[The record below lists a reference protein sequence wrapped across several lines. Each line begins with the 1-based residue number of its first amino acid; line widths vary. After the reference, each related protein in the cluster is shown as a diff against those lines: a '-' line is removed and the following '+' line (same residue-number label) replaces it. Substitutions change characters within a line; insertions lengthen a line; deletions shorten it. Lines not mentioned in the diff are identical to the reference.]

1 MNLENRI
8 TIVSV
13 CDNHYMMMLAALL
26 KSIEK
31 NHHSS
36 EKIDYYIVED
46 KISSKNK
53 KKLFESINEDVIS
66 IKWLKMSEIAPKRLT
81 LPLDYSSFP
90 LNIYIRL
97 FIPHFIPSPIE
108 RVLYLDVDMIVLE
121 DISVLWN
128 TNIGD
133 KVIAGVIDRSGVV
146 SNEWLGIKNYK
157 NLGISP
163 QVKYFNS
170 GLLLINPHKWRQL
183 NITNKIITCI
193 QENIIYADFPD
204 QYGLNVVFA
213 DQWFEL
219 DPRWNSQAMI
229 SIEKPFI
236 IHFTGRKPFYKSYN
250 YSSSYK
256 QLFYDYLWQT
266 KWNNFKP
273 IGEYRRLLK
282 KIYNKLEKRN
292 WLNKSLAIQI

>member
-1 MNLENRI
+1 MNKQNRI

-13 CDNHYMMMLAALL
+13 CDNHYMIMLAALL

-31 NHHSS
+31 NHQSS

-53 KKLFESINEDVIS
+53 QKLHQSINEDLIS
-66 IKWLKMSEIAPKRLT
+66 IKWLKMSEIIPKGLK

-97 FIPHFIPSPIE
+97 FIPHFIPTHIE
-108 RVLYLDVDMIVLE
+108 RVIYLDVDMIVLE
-121 DISVLWN
+121 DISTLWN
-128 TNIGD
+128 TNMGD
-133 KVIAGVIDRSGVV
+133 KVIAGVVDRSGIV

-157 NLGISP
+157 NLGIP
-163 QVKYFNS
+163 PEAKYYNS
-170 GLLLINPHKWRQL
+170 GLLLINPLKWRQL
-183 NITNKIITCI
+183 DITDKIITCI
-193 QENIIYADFPD
+193 HKNITFADFPD

-213 DQWFEL
+213 DQWQEL
-219 DPRWNSQAMI
+219 DPRWNSQAMVA
-229 SIEKPFI
+229 IEKPFI

-250 YSSSYK
+250 YSSFYK
-256 QLFYDYLWQT
+256 DHFYKYLKQT
-266 KWNNFKP
+266 MWSNFKP

-282 KIYNKLEKRN
+282 KIYNKFEKRN
-292 WLNKSLAIQI
+292 WVNKSIAIQI

>member
-1 MNLENRI
+1 MNQQNRI
-8 TIVSV
+8 TIISV
-13 CDNHYMMMLAALL
+13 CDNHYMIMLAALL

-46 KISSKNK
+46 EISSKNK
-53 KKLFESINEDVIS
+53 QMLLDSTNKEMIN
-66 IKWLKMSEIAPKRLT
+66 IKWLKMSEITPKEFK

-97 FIPHFIPSPIE
+97 FIPHFIPVPIE
-108 RVLYLDVDMIVLE
+108 KAIYLDVDMIVLE
-121 DISVLWN
+121 DISKLWG
-128 TNIGD
+128 TNIGN
-133 KVIAGVIDRSGVV
+133 KVIAGVVDRSGLV

-157 NLGISP
+157 DLGISP
-163 QVKYFNS
+163 DAKYYNS
-170 GLLLINPHKWRQL
+170 GLLLIDPQKWRQL
-183 NITNKIITCI
+183 NITQKVIKCIHDNITF
-193 QENIIYADFPD
+193 ADFPD

-219 DPRWNSQAMI
+219 DPRWNSQAMLA
-229 SIEKPFI
+229 IEKPFI

-250 YSSSYK
+250 YNSSYK
-256 QLFYDYLWQT
+256 DHFYKYLKQT

-282 KIYNKLEKRN
+282 KIYNKFEKRN
-292 WLNKSLAIQI
+292 WFNKSIAI

>member
-1 MNLENRI
+1 MNEQNRI
-8 TIVSV
+8 TIISV
-13 CDNHYMMMLAALL
+13 CDNHYMIMLAALL

-46 KISSKNK
+46 EISSKNK
-53 KKLFESINEDVIS
+53 QMLLDSTNKEIIN
-66 IKWLKMSEIAPKRLT
+66 IKWLKMSEITPKEFK

-97 FIPHFIPSPIE
+97 FIPHFIPDQIE
-108 RVLYLDVDMIVLE
+108 KAIYLDVDMIVLE
-121 DISVLWN
+121 DISKLWER
-128 TNIGD
+128 NIGN
-133 KVIAGVIDRSGVV
+133 KVIAGVVDRSGSV

-157 NLGISP
+157 DLGISP
-163 QVKYFNS
+163 DAKYYNS
-170 GLLLINPHKWRQL
+170 GLLLINTQKWRQL
-183 NITNKIITCI
+183 NITQKVIKCIHDNITF
-193 QENIIYADFPD
+193 ADFPD

-213 DQWFEL
+213 NQWFEL
-219 DPRWNSQAMI
+219 DPRWNSQAMLA
-229 SIEKPFI
+229 IEKPFI

-250 YSSSYK
+250 YNSSYK
-256 QLFYDYLWQT
+256 DQFYEYLKQT

-282 KIYNKLEKRN
+282 KIYNKFEKRN
-292 WLNKSLAIQI
+292 WLNKSITI

>member
-1 MNLENRI
+1 MNQQNRI
-8 TIVSV
+8 TIISV
-13 CDNHYMMMLAALL
+13 CDNHYMIMLAALL

-46 KISSKNK
+46 EISSKNK
-53 KKLFESINEDVIS
+53 QMLLDSTNKEMIN
-66 IKWLKMSEIAPKRLT
+66 IKWLKMSEITPKEFK

-97 FIPHFIPSPIE
+97 FIPHFIPVQIE
-108 RVLYLDVDMIVLE
+108 KAIYLDVDIIVLE
-121 DISVLWN
+121 DISKLWE
-128 TNIGD
+128 TNIGN
-133 KVIAGVIDRSGVV
+133 KVIAGVVDRSGLV

-157 NLGISP
+157 DLGISP
-163 QVKYFNS
+163 DAKYYNS
-170 GLLLINPHKWRQL
+170 GLLLIDPQKWRQL
-183 NITNKIITCI
+183 NITQKVIKCIHDNITF
-193 QENIIYADFPD
+193 ADFPD

-219 DPRWNSQAMI
+219 DPRWNSQAMLA
-229 SIEKPFI
+229 IEKPFI

-250 YSSSYK
+250 YNSSYRDH
-256 QLFYDYLWQT
+256 FYEYLKQT

-282 KIYNKLEKRN
+282 KIYNKFEKRN
-292 WLNKSLAIQI
+292 WFNKSIAI

>member
-1 MNLENRI
+1 MNQQNRI
-8 TIVSV
+8 TIISV
-13 CDNHYMMMLAALL
+13 CDNHYMIMLAALL

-46 KISSKNK
+46 EISSKNK
-53 KKLFESINEDVIS
+53 QMLLDSTNKEMIN
-66 IKWLKMSEIAPKRLT
+66 IKWLKMSEITPKEFK

-97 FIPHFIPSPIE
+97 FIPHFIPDQIE
-108 RVLYLDVDMIVLE
+108 KAIYLDVDMIVLE
-121 DISVLWN
+121 DISKLWG
-128 TNIGD
+128 TNIGN
-133 KVIAGVIDRSGVV
+133 KVIAGVVDRSGLV

-157 NLGISP
+157 DLSISP
-163 QVKYFNS
+163 DAKYYNS
-170 GLLLINPHKWRQL
+170 GLLLIDPQKWRQL
-183 NITNKIITCI
+183 NITQKVIKCIHDNITF
-193 QENIIYADFPD
+193 ADFPD

-219 DPRWNSQAMI
+219 DPRWNSQAMLAT
-229 SIEKPFI
+229 EKPFI

-250 YSSSYK
+250 YNSSYK
-256 QLFYDYLWQT
+256 DYFYEYLKQT

-282 KIYNKLEKRN
+282 KIYNKFEKRN
-292 WLNKSLAIQI
+292 WFNKSIAI